1 MVRNELCTLSFVF
14 CTLSFEQGIRSE
26 TKNKVLSKVQS
37 TDSDFIMKSM
47 TGYGR
52 GSADGEHFAVSVDL
66 KTVNNR
72 FLDVHL
78 RLTGELSSLEPI
90 IKRQISSKLS
100 RGRVDVTVNFEKT
113 SQTAYELNRPLIA
126 GYVHALREMQKEF
139 SIGGEL
145 DINVLARL
153 PGALQPAR
161 DGLSDEVVAGIEKA
175 LAEGLDELERMRA
188 QEGETLRREMAERI
202 EKIDA
207 LVPTI
212 ENAAAGLVDAYRAR
226 LQKRIGE
233 LLTRNGQLV
242 EIDPARLAQEVAY
255 LSDRSDVSEEMVR
268 LRSHLAQF
276 REALNAAGET
286 GKMLDFL
293 LQELNR
299 EANTTLSKSTDL
311 TIKEAALAI
320 KAEVEKLREQVQNV
334 E

>member
-1 MVRNELCTLSFVF
+1 
-14 CTLSFEQGIRSE
+14 
-26 TKNKVLSKVQS
+26 
-37 TDSDFIMKSM
+37 M

-52 GSADGEHFAVSVDL
+52 GSADGEQFAVSVDL

-72 FLDVHL
+72 FLDIHL
-78 RLTGELSSLEPI
+78 RLSGELSSLESV
-90 IKRQISSKLS
+90 IKRQISAKLS

-126 GYVHALREMQKEF
+126 GYVNALREMQKEF

-161 DGLSDEVVAGIEKA
+161 DGLSDDVVAGIEKA
-175 LAEGLDELERMRA
+175 LAEGLNELEHMRA
-188 QEGETLRREMAERI
+188 QEGEALRQEMAERI
-202 EKIDA
+202 SKIDG

-268 LRSHLAQF
+268 LRSHLTQF
-276 REALNAAGET
+276 REALNAPGET

-311 TIKEAALAI
+311 VIKEAALAI

>member
-1 MVRNELCTLSFVF
+1 
-14 CTLSFEQGIRSE
+14 
-26 TKNKVLSKVQS
+26 
-37 TDSDFIMKSM
+37 MKSM

-78 RLTGELSSLEPI
+78 RLSGELSSLEPV
-90 IKRQISSKLS
+90 IKRRISSRLS

-126 GYVHALREMQKEF
+126 GYVHALRDMQKEF

-153 PGALQPAR
+153 PGALQPSREAIG
-161 DGLSDEVVAGIEKA
+161 DDVVAGIEKA
-175 LAEGLDELERMRA
+175 LDEGLDELERMRA

-202 EKIDA
+202 DKIDA

-233 LLTRNGQLV
+233 LLNRNGQLV

-276 REALNAAGET
+276 REALSSTGET

-311 TIKEAALAI
+311 SIKEAALAI
-320 KAEVEKLREQVQNV
+320 KAEVEKIREQVQNV